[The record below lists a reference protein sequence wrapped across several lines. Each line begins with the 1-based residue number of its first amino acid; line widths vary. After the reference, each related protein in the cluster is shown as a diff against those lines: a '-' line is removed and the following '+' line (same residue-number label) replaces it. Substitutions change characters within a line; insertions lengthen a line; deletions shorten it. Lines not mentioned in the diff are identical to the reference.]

1 MLKIAVIIVLLLL
14 AFLATKYLDD
24 KAQKKVLIGLGVVIG
39 SAVVLLMAS
48 ELFR

>member
-14 AFLATKYLDD
+14 AFLATKYLDEN
-24 KAQKKVLIGLGVVIG
+24 AQKKVLIGLGIVIG
-39 SAVVLLMAS
+39 CSVVLFMAS

>member
-24 KAQKKVLIGLGVVIG
+24 NAQKKVLIGLGIVIG
-39 SAVVLLMAS
+39 CSVVFFMAS